1 MKLLAIETATEACS
15 AALVYD
21 GAVAERFVI
30 APREHAR
37 RILGMIEELLA
48 EASLTLAGLD
58 AIAFGRGPGAF
69 TGVRIA
75 ASVTQGLAFGADLP
89 VIPVSTLHALAVGVQ
104 RVHGRDAVLAA
115 FDARMGEVYWG
126 AYLRGAGPAIGPV
139 GGERVVAPDSVPL
152 PGGTDWYGAG
162 SGFDRYPQRLAARL
176 GPVLAGV
183 VAGCLPRAR
192 DVAAIGVE
200 ALRTGAGVPAE
211 QALPVY
217 LRDEVVTTRA
227 GGAPGAGRS

>member
-15 AALVYD
+15 AALVHD

-37 RILGMIEELLA
+37 RILGMIEALLA
-48 EASLTLAGLD
+48 EASFTLAGLD

-75 ASVTQGLAFGADLP
+75 AAVTQGLAFGADLP

-104 RVHGRDAVLAA
+104 RVHGRDTVLAA

-126 AYLRGAGPAIGPV
+126 AYRGDAGVTMTPV
-139 GGERVVAPDSVPL
+139 GDECVVAPDAVPL
-152 PGGTDWYGAG
+152 PDGIRWHGAG

-176 GPVLAGV
+176 GPALAGV

-200 ALRTGAGVPAE
+200 ALRAGAGVPAE

-217 LRDEVVTTRA
+217 LRDKVVTTRA
-227 GGAPGAGRS
+227 GGAPGAGGP

>member
-15 AALVYD
+15 AALVHD
-21 GAVAERFVI
+21 GAVMERFVI

-37 RILGMIEELLA
+37 RILGMIEALLA
-48 EASLTLAGLD
+48 EASFTLAGLD

-75 ASVTQGLAFGADLP
+75 AAVTQGLAFGADLP
-89 VIPVSTLHALAVGVQ
+89 VIPVSTLHALAVGVR
-104 RVHGRDAVLAA
+104 RVHGRGAVLAA

-126 AYLRGAGPAIGPV
+126 AYRGDTGVTMALV
-139 GGERVVAPDSVPL
+139 GDERVVAPEVVPL
-152 PGGTDWYGAG
+152 PDGMQWYGAG
-162 SGFDRYPQRLAARL
+162 SGFDRYGERIAARL
-176 GPVLAGV
+176 GPALAGV
-183 VAGCLPRAR
+183 AAGCLPHAR

-200 ALRTGAGVPAE
+200 ALRAGAGVPAE

-217 LRDEVVTTRA
+217 LRDKVVTTRA
-227 GGAPGAGRS
+227 DGAPGPGRP